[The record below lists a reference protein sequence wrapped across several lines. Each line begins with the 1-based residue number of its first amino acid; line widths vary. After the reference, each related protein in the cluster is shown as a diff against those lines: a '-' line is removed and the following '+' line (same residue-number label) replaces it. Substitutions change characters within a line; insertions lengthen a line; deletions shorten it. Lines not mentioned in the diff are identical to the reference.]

1 MAVLRCT
8 EAFAYSGPQGV
19 PQVCTPGMLVDDKD
33 PAVKGHE
40 HWFEPVEVTAARV
53 TNSGSA
59 ALVEQATAEPGE
71 KRSTKRTSKVV

>member
-19 PQVCTPGMLVDDKD
+19 PLVFTPGMLVDDKD

-40 HWFEPVEVTAARV
+40 HWFEPVEVTAAR
-53 TNSGSA
+53 A
-59 ALVEQATAEPGE
+59 AGVEQATAGPGE
-71 KRSTKRTSKVV
+71 KRTVTRARKAAK